1 MRQDIVDA
9 PAAWRHPGLL
19 ARLRSGGVLVL
30 SAFHRRGL
38 PRAARPLAVLT
49 SNGLDASHLTPG
61 PNPPHRFMYAAWP
74 TAGLQPLLER
84 WAALRIRIREAQRAA
99 ARAAAGTAAGAAAAG
114 TAAADPP
121 EPRLAIYYGFPRWL
135 EQMHGAEGWY
145 GPWRAHMEGL
155 LRQPGV
161 EYYGMV
167 NHSTIAAAYAS
178 SGFYLFPSD
187 KPETSGVNLM
197 KAQARPQPLPWS
209 GAVEGCPSV
218 TTTLNYAPAPSNPC
232 PLTRPWVPL

>member
-74 TAGLQPLLER
+74 TAGLQPLLE
-84 WAALRIRIREAQRAA
+84 LRVHGVVHIESLF
-99 ARAAAGTAAGAAAAG
+99 ARA
-114 TAAADPP
+114 
-121 EPRLAIYYGFPRWL
+121 E
-135 EQMHGAEGWY
+135 HGHVSL
-145 GPWRAHMEGL
+145 RAVGGRAWVHDL
-155 LRQPGV
+155 LR
-161 EYYGMV
+161 
-167 NHSTIAAAYAS
+167 T
-178 SGFYLFPSD
+178 F
-187 KPETSGVNLM
+187 
-197 KAQARPQPLPWS
+197 
-209 GAVEGCPSV
+209 
-218 TTTLNYAPAPSNPC
+218 
-232 PLTRPWVPL
+232 